1 MTNELAEGVQATD
14 RRLPVAL
21 KAASLLM
28 IGGAIWKIAPVVP
41 SLSQTALGLI
51 AFTTLWGLIGVCGL
65 GVLLRSDVARLA
77 GGVLLYMI
85 ALLYFLG
92 LALLVGLFVLANFG
106 NNQAGSFTGAFLSQ
120 LFTPLIALV
129 CAKVLF
135 GAGSIALSKAEEPTP
150 MP

>member
-1 MTNELAEGVQATD
+1 MTNELAEEVRATD
-14 RRLPVAL
+14 RPLRVAV
-21 KAASLLM
+21 KAVSLLM
-28 IGGAIWKIAPVVP
+28 IGGAILKIAPVVP

-77 GGVLLYMI
+77 GGVLLSMT

-92 LALLVGLFVLANFG
+92 LALFVVLFFAASFG
-106 NNQAGSFTGAFLSQ
+106 NNQPGSATGQFLSL

-135 GAGSIALSKAEEPTP
+135 GVGSIARPKAGESTPTL
-150 MP
+150 